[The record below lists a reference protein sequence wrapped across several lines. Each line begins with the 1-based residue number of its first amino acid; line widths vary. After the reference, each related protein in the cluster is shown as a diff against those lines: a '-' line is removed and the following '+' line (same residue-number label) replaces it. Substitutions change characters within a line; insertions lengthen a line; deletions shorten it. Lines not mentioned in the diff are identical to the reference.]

1 MSKKL
6 RRKTWRQQKKTN
18 MKYTRQAALMATL
31 FAMKVDIDWT
41 RNWRQTCVRELLA
54 GTV

>member
-6 RRKTWRQQKKTN
+6 QRKTWRQQKKNKTN
-18 MKYTRQAALMATL
+18 MKYTRQAALMVTL

-41 RNWRQTCVRELLA
+41 RNWRQTVCL
-54 GTV
+54 

>member
-1 MSKKL
+1 M
-6 RRKTWRQQKKTN
+6 T
-18 MKYTRQAALMATL
+18 YTRQAALMVTL

-41 RNWRQTCVRELLA
+41 RNWRQTVFVSELLA